1 MAVSK
6 AVVTVD
12 VAAGD
17 VLCPA
22 LSTTD
27 PSAVTKAVRAAL
39 VAGTVPVGIAV
50 APAAAGAVVEYYTAA
65 TAVPAATTGLGAGLA
80 GAVIVDETGRCAR
93 RNPVS
98 DEDFV
103 VGQCDAAG
111 RLTIRITHTFA
122 NVRDFGARGDQSGDD
137 WPAIDA
143 ARRSLTSGTLY
154 FPAGTYRTSR
164 PIYLGNQNGIELRG
178 ADKDLTDIR
187 FVGGHGPA
195 ICLSAPIGGHLPTGD
210 ALLTGPGKAGVLD
223 AGNARTLD
231 LRDTAVVDL
240 DGASEFAIEC
250 TVAPDAVV
258 GACAVLTSSGKRLP
272 SEPQHSAFRLFLVEA
287 PGGFTVSATVRIGT
301 EEVTVVHNTPIPLG
315 RTTYLGLVW
324 NGTTL
329 SLYVGDP
336 GATIT
341 PHTAT
346 PESAA
351 NTTLTQAIEEGVYLG
366 IYSGNSWPA
375 FSPFFK
381 SFTGRIDSIR
391 ISDRAT
397 ITGPEFTAPTAKF
410 PTDDASNRG
419 RTRLLI
425 NFDRDV
431 DVFTVGYSWY
441 QHDSAMPVYL
451 LYLRDDQAGWCA
463 AQIRDL
469 TVQSLGIGI
478 QGQVAA
484 GSQIEHVQIMDARD
498 GIRLRN
504 FSYLTGLEYV
514 AIGARRIGI
523 GLDQTGLMNVKR
535 YTSRAAQYEF
545 TATGQVGVVAR
556 DWYIGAGTKSI
567 VPILLNG
574 ERRSYFHGTG
584 IAITDE
590 DLSRVTPDKHVRDA
604 SVMTAN
610 MGEVTFESSIF
621 EAVKS
626 TGRPCPP
633 VVIDYSEITTN
644 GIISYGNS
652 TFVNCGF
659 EPGAL
664 APANIIFSGATAPF
678 PVRMIGNRTS
688 NPNIPWT
695 QPRHRQRLSF
705 VGGCVSSTDTGLTQ
719 WQGTRDWVFA
729 VDAATGTP
737 RAVER
742 ERQATTTPA
751 AGASVDLATVAL
763 PTGTVRCRAEVL
775 ATGPNGQAALW
786 TLEQGFSGG
795 TGWSDTT
802 RVVSSAGTNGGA
814 VPSGWLV
821 PQVVTAADRI
831 VVRCTAPSGTV
842 IGFTVKLSVLEG
854 ISV

>member
-1 MAVSK
+1 MATSK

-12 VAAGD
+12 VASGD

-27 PSAVTKAVRAAL
+27 PTAVTKAVRAAL
-39 VAGTVPVGIAV
+39 LAGTVPVGIAV
-50 APAAAGAVVEYYTAA
+50 AAASAGAVVEYYTAG
-65 TAVPAATTGLGAGLA
+65 TTVPAATTGLGAGLA

-93 RNPVS
+93 EKPVS

-103 VGQCDAAG
+103 LGQCDAAG
-111 RLTIRITHTFA
+111 TLTVRITHTFA
-122 NVRDFGARGDQSGDD
+122 NVRDFGAGGDQSRDD

-154 FPAGTYRTSR
+154 FPAGNYRTSR
-164 PIYLGNQNGIELRG
+164 PIYLGNLNGIELRG
-178 ADKDLTDIR
+178 ADKDLADIR
-187 FVGGHGPA
+187 FFTGHGPA
-195 ICLSAPIGGHLPTGD
+195 ICMSAPIGGHLPTGD
-210 ALLTGPGKAGVLD
+210 ALLTGPGRAGVLD
-223 AGNARTLD
+223 SSEACTLD

-240 DGASEFAIEC
+240 DGATEFAIEC
-250 TVAPDAVV
+250 TVAPDTVK

-272 SEPQHSAFRLFLVEA
+272 SESKHSAFRLFLIEA
-287 PGGFTVSATVRIGT
+287 PGGFTVSATARIGT
-301 EEVTVVHNTPIPLG
+301 EDVTVEHKTPIPLG
-315 RTTYLGLVW
+315 RPTYLGLVW
-324 NGTTL
+324 DGTTL
-329 SLYVGDP
+329 SLYIGDP
-336 GATIT
+336 GATT
-341 PHTAT
+341 SRHTAK
-346 PESAA
+346 PKSSA
-351 NTTLTQAIEEGVYLG
+351 NTTLTQAVEEGVYLG

-375 FSPFFK
+375 FAPFFK

-410 PTDDASNRG
+410 PTDDATNRG

-431 DVFTVGYSWY
+431 DVFTVGYTWY
-441 QHDSAMPVYL
+441 QSNSAMPVYL
-451 LYLRDDQAGWCA
+451 LYLRDNQAGWCS
-463 AQIRDL
+463 AQIRDI

-484 GSQIEHVQIMDARD
+484 GSLIERVQIFARD
-498 GIRLRN
+498 GIRLHN
-504 FSYLTGLEYV
+504 FSYLTGLEYLS
-514 AIGARRIGI
+514 IGAQRIGI
-523 GLDQTGLMNVKR
+523 GLDQTGLMNIKR

-590 DLSRVTPDKHVRDA
+590 DLSRVTPDKHVREA

-633 VVIDYSEITTN
+633 VVIDYSAITTN
-644 GIISYGNS
+644 GIISHGNS
-652 TFVNCGF
+652 TFINCGF

-664 APANIIFSGATAPF
+664 APAHIIFSGATAPF
-678 PVRMIGNRTS
+678 PVRMIGSRTT

-695 QPRHRQRLSF
+695 QPQHRPRLSF
-705 VGGCVSSTDTGLTQ
+705 VGGCVSSTDTGFTQ

-729 VDAATGTP
+729 IEAATGTP
-737 RAVER
+737 SAVER
-742 ERQATTTPA
+742 ERQATITPA
-751 AGASVDLATVAL
+751 PGASVDLATVAL

-786 TLEQGFSGG
+786 ILEQAFTGG

-802 RVVSSAGTNGGA
+802 RVVSSTGTDGGT
-814 VPSGWLV
+814 VPSGWPV
-821 PQVVTAADRI
+821 PQIVTAAGNI
-831 VVRCTAPSGTV
+831 VVRCTAPSATV
-842 IGFTVKLSVLEG
+842 VGFTVKLNALEG
-854 ISV
+854 ISA